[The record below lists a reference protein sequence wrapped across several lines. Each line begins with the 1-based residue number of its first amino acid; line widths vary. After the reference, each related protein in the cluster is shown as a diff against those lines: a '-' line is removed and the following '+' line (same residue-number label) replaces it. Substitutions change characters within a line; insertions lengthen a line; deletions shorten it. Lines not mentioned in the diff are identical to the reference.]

1 MTTGDLSGQFG
12 QVVLNGSGNGTAKVG
27 PLTERE
33 TWNPTMA
40 FVSVS
45 TNTKEA
51 VCAIFVG
58 HDASAPYQVD
68 ASYAGSSGD
77 STGRVAGKVLR
88 QGNFIWAVWT
98 GGDVGAT
105 ATLTV
110 NGTREI

>member
-1 MTTGDLSGQFG
+1 MSTGELAGVFG
-12 QVVLNGSGNGTAKVG
+12 QVTLNASGNGTAKVG

-33 TWNPTMA
+33 VWSPTMA
-40 FVSVS
+40 YVGVT
-45 TNTKEA
+45 TNVKEA
-51 VCAIFVG
+51 LCSIYVG
-58 HDASAPYQVD
+58 HDTSAPYQVD
-68 ASYAGSSGD
+68 TTYTGSSGD
-77 STGRVAGKVLR
+77 STGRVAGKTLR